1 MILEDLACSAPILV
15 RLVSADWVSWAGGRG
30 VASHRVYPTTA
41 QVQGGVML
49 LNTGSVDV
57 QLSGTVWPMATATR
71 PSLESLLE

>member
-1 MILEDLACSAPILV
+1 ML
-15 RLVSADWVSWAGGRG
+15 RAGGRG